1 MQNENLSLVG
11 KFFRSKWVWLAIA
24 VDVIIVIAIVVVI
37 IYNATKSAIISFE
50 IAPIDAT
57 ITVNGDSSYRN
68 GSFQFHPGTYEI
80 NISHEGLD
88 SKNFTVELD
97 TDSNAAITTFLSS
110 EGGFDFYRLKDNYS
124 SFLMLARIA
133 ASDDNKTTDKDTS
146 AEEFI
151 EKFQYEYS
159 KYSND
164 LPVTY
169 SEYNEEGRLKK
180 YITIRAKYDC
190 MFTLCL
196 EAIVFDEEEKKMVVP
211 MLENA
216 GFDVEEYEIEYVVR

>member
-57 ITVNGDSSYRN
+57 ITVNGDSSYHN

-80 NISHEGLD
+80 SISHEGLD

-97 TDSNAAITTFLSS
+97 ANSNAAITTFLTS
-110 EGGFDFYRLKDNYS
+110 EGGFDFYKLKDNYS

-216 GFDVEEYEIEYVVR
+216 GFDAEEYEIEYAVR